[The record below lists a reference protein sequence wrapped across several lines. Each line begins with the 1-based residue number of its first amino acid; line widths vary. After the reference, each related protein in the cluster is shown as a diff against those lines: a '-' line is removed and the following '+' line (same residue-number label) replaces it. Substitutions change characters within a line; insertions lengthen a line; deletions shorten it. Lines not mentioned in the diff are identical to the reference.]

1 MLSVSAFGFADST
14 DLGLDNSCLSQIE
27 QIKKIIVNY
36 SCLTIHIYLISRLSH
51 ITAIDWYIDSGS
63 RVTIEIDLGDG
74 TTFLNE
80 SLDISGV
87 MEQPIRHVYAQPIEY
102 WVNITAYNLV
112 NRIEL
117 YFMII
122 IEIPIVQLTSRVIHA
137 NRDIEVNET
146 VEIELTQLNGTNVIH
161 YFEFQDKS
169 TLLTRETSI
178 LKNYSYWQVFPV
190 NITAWNN
197 VSWVTWTQ
205 PIKVHK
211 PIIEVSG
218 FVIATSPTNHTDPVK
233 FDFGMTT
240 GSDFNCTWNFD
251 DGLFGHSSYWIT
263 DEQVCK
269 HIELRTESSVGAS
282 QLHNRFHNLLRT
294 SLRSLEIRH
303 FTSRLVYVCFI

>member
-1 MLSVSAFGFADST
+1 MHTRVL
-14 DLGLDNSCLSQIE
+14 LL
-27 QIKKIIVNY
+27 
-36 SCLTIHIYLISRLSH
+36 IHIYNLYLSRLSQ

-63 RVTIEIDLGDG
+63 RVPIEIDLGDG
-74 TTFLNE
+74 TTFFNE
-80 SLDISGV
+80 PVDINGIT
-87 MEQPIRHVYAQPIEY
+87 ERPIRHVYPRPIEY

-112 NRIEL
+112 KRIEL

-122 IEIPIVQLTSRVIHA
+122 IEIPIVELTSRVNHA

-146 VEIELTQLNGTNVIH
+146 VDVELTQLNGTNVIH
-161 YFEFQDKS
+161 YFEFQDDS

-211 PIIEVSG
+211 PIIELTG

-233 FDFGMTT
+233 FDFDMIT

-263 DEQVCK
+263 DEQVYK
-269 HIELRTESSVGAS
+269 LTNEHGPVWLFLRT
-282 QLHNRFHNLLRT
+282 RIT
-294 SLRSLEIRH
+294 
-303 FTSRLVYVCFI
+303 